1 MSYRVP
7 NRYFETEILTA
18 DPVRLVQLLY
28 RGAMDAVAASR
39 RHLSAGAIRERS
51 QQINKAIGI
60 VHELLET
67 LDRVRGGEIAR
78 NLAGLY
84 AYMSTRLI
92 EANARQIDAPLAEVE
107 TLLATLADAWTP
119 VIETAA

>member
-1 MSYRVP
+1 MSYRVH
-7 NRYFETEILTA
+7 NTYFETEIMTA

-28 RGAMDAVAASR
+28 RGAMESVAASR
-39 RHLSAGAIRERS
+39 RHLAAGAIRERS
-51 QQINKAIGI
+51 RQINKALGI

-67 LDRVRGGEIAR
+67 LDRERGGEIAR

-92 EANARQIDAPLAEVE
+92 EANAQQIDAPLAEVE
-107 TLLATLADAWTP
+107 TLLATLAEAWAP
-119 VIETAA
+119 VIEAAA

>member
-1 MSYRVP
+1 MSYRAH
-7 NRYFETEILTA
+7 NTYFETEILTA

-28 RGAMDAVAASR
+28 RGAIEAVAASR
-39 RHLSAGAIRERS
+39 RHLDTGAIRERVR
-51 QQINKAIGI
+51 QINKALGI

-67 LDRVRGGEIAR
+67 LDRERGGEIAR

-92 EANARQIDAPLAEVE
+92 DANTQQIDAPLAEVE
-107 TLLATLADAWTP
+107 RLLTTLADAWTP
-119 VIETAA
+119 VIEAAA